1 MANLSRVFEF
11 ITEAFGWLRIVAS
24 PTIIGLGIGAL
35 IYVPSPTLTRMML
48 AIAIGLAGLIVGII
62 WANKRWKG
70 KGTMWF
76 LSQTNSTPDL
86 DGFREEIESK

>member
-1 MANLSRVFEF
+1 MSKFFEL
-11 ITEAFGWLRIVAS
+11 ITEAYGWLRIASS
-24 PTIIGLGIGAL
+24 PTIIGLAIGAL

-48 AIAIGLAGLIVGII
+48 AIAIGLAGLVVGIL

-76 LSQTNSTPDL
+76 LSQTNSTPDI
-86 DGFREEIESK
+86 DDFREEIESKGK